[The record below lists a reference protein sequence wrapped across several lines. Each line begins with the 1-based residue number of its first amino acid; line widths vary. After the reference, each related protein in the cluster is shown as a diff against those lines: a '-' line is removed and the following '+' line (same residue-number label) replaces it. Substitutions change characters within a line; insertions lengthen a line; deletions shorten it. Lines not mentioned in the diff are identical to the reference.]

1 MPVNFF
7 PAQFEVIR
15 DTNKCIKCRACE
27 RQCSNEVH
35 FYDADYDKML
45 THDSQ
50 CVDCQRCVCICP
62 TGALKI
68 RKNENEFRESANYTQ
83 QIMIE
88 NYRQA
93 GVEAAVILLYIVAH
107 IERVRADK
115 AADAPGRELR
125 VHISADDCSKYR
137 VSHYLTCRPAEMLEV
152 AAGKADG
159 HFL

>member
-7 PAQFEVIR
+7 PAQFQVIR

-88 NYRQA
+88 NYRQ
-93 GVEAAVILLYIVAH
+93 EAAAYFFLQW
-107 IERVRADK
+107 
-115 AADAPGRELR
+115 
-125 VHISADDCSKYR
+125 VH
-137 VSHYLTCRPAEMLEV
+137 LTTTLFTGTRYSSML
-152 AAGKADG
+152 
-159 HFL
+159 HR